1 MLISLLCDLVPFV
14 IMAMIPFEN
23 VRALGIVAGL
33 GLASLTFD
41 ELVLMIPALSS
52 VTLREIERSH
62 MRVERAKGSG
72 AMDAWLGRIVR
83 GILSRP
89 VLGQVIVGACV
100 LATVFL
106 AWDIGE
112 TRVGQ
117 NNSYA
122 IHNYLTRSWN
132 RSDLFKMEQEISSR
146 FGGVYPM
153 TVLIDPKPGQEKSL
167 EEPAILTAVDKL
179 ATFLRQQPH
188 VGYVADPANY
198 IKTRYMFVHGFD
210 AKFNVVPDSVQE
222 IGEGLEAFAAQTPGA
237 YDWLYDE
244 DYNAG
249 VVIAY
254 VDSTAPEVVQDL
266 VRTTR
271 AEADKLFQGLPVDVR
286 VAGGTVGIA
295 QAFNRNI
302 KYWLI
307 VGAVLGFLGT
317 FLLSVPFIGS
327 VRLPVLLIFPLILST
342 LSAVGLMIMVGIE
355 LNSNATAALA
365 IASGVGIDSA
375 VYLLYRVRE
384 EFQRLGDFR
393 EALVQGYVKIF
404 RALTVSN
411 GALILGCW
419 ALVPIPLYVGYV
431 GFGMGLVLLLCFVFN
446 GIISPILWS
455 WFGEDIVIGKTER
468 SSAIAGAA
476 LSRRVASH

>member
-1 MLISLLCDLVPFV
+1 M
-14 IMAMIPFEN
+14 
-23 VRALGIVAGL
+23 
-33 GLASLTFD
+33 
-41 ELVLMIPALSS
+41 
-52 VTLREIERSH
+52 
-62 MRVERAKGSG
+62 
-72 AMDAWLGRIVR
+72 
-83 GILSRP
+83 
-89 VLGQVIVGACV
+89 

-106 AWDIGE
+106 AWDIGK
-112 TRVGQ
+112 TPVGQ

-122 IHNYLTRSWN
+122 IHNYLTKSWN

-153 TVLIDPKPGQEKSL
+153 TVLVDPREGQTKTL
-167 EEPAILTAVDKL
+167 EQPAVLKAVDAL

-188 VGYVADPANY
+188 VGYVADPATY

-210 AKFNVVPDSVQE
+210 PKFNVVPDTLQE

-244 DYNAG
+244 DYNAS
-249 VVIAY
+249 VIIAY
-254 VDSTAPEVVQDL
+254 VDNTAPDVVGTL
-266 VRTTR
+266 ITKTR

-295 QAFNRNI
+295 EGFNRNI

-307 VGAVLGFLGT
+307 VGATLGFLGT

-327 VRLPVLLIFPLILST
+327 IRLPALLIIPLVLGT
-342 LSAVGLMIMVGIE
+342 LAALGLMILAGIE

-365 IASGVGIDSA
+365 IASGVGIDSE

-384 EFQRLGDFR
+384 EFQKIGDFR
-393 EALVQGYVKIF
+393 EALVQAFVKIR
-404 RALTVSN
+404 RALIVSN

-419 ALVPIPLYVGYV
+419 ALAPIPLYVGYV
-431 GFGMGLVLLLCFVFN
+431 GFGMGLVLLLCFVFS
-446 GIISPILWS
+446 GIISPILWG
-455 WFGEDIVIGKTER
+455 WFGEGTVIGKAEPGHGGWPGGR
-468 SSAIAGAA
+468 GAPGREP
-476 LSRRVASH
+476 LRHP